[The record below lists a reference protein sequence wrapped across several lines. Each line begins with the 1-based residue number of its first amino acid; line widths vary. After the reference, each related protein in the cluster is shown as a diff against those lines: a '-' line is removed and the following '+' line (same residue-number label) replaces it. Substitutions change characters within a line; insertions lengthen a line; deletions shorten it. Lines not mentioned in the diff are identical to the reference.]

1 MRTKLAR
8 SLCCLLALAFA
19 VPVFGAPPSV
29 VQYTTYQ
36 TSGTNGETNS
46 SVQFNTPTKPGNS
59 IWVVATI
66 SDYAGA
72 HTLTVTDTQ
81 GNTYT
86 ELNQE
91 NDGPP
96 GSQTVAHFYA
106 SNIVGDTAT
115 PNTITLASGYDNY
128 RGLLIVEIGG
138 TTAAPLVGSSGNI
151 QDGLAAGINNVASGS
166 IAVAANQTPALL
178 LALSMNTSGGS
189 SDIGGSGFGGPGY
202 GTGFTPIAQ
211 MWNWGLNLGS
221 FESAPVS
228 SAGSVAALFNAPD
241 VDSYVTVA
249 AVFLPTVPQAPPAVT
264 LSTSPSTIVIGSSST
279 LTWSSPNAT
288 SCTASGSWSGNEPTT
303 GTLVVSPTASS
314 TYTLTCTSPTGTSS
328 PVSATITVNPP
339 APSVSITA
347 STGSIVDG
355 GSTTLTWSS
364 TYATTCLASGSWSG
378 SEPTSGTLAV
388 SPTVTSTYTITCSNS
403 TGNSPARSTTI
414 AVTPAPV
421 QVQPPTVALAASA
434 TAVLPGGS
442 STLTWSS
449 TNATSCVASGAW
461 SGSEAVA
468 GSLTVTPP
476 ATSTYTMVCTNASGS
491 SPAKSI
497 TVAVTPPKPTV
508 TISAN
513 PSSIAAGAS
522 STLTWSSTN
531 ATSCTASGSWSGTE
545 AVSGTLTVAPAATST
560 YMVTCVNSGGSST
573 VQSAVVSVTSAKA
586 PHFVQYATHQTSGT
600 AGENNSIIQFNAM
613 TKAGDTIWVAAT
625 VSDYASVHTIS
636 VTDTQGNVYTKL
648 DQKNDEAPGY
658 QSAAHFYASNIV
670 GDSSTPDTITIHWTT
685 DNYKGALIAEI
696 SGTTA
701 APLVGHSAKIQD
713 GLAAGTNNVSS
724 GSLAIAAHDLPAFV
738 IGLSMNTSGGS
749 SDLGGSGYGG
759 PAAGSGFKQVA
770 QLWNWGLNLAT
781 LETAV
786 VTTAESTAAVF
797 NAPDTDSY
805 VTVSAVFY

>member
-1 MRTKLAR
+1 MWSKLAR
-8 SLCCLLALAFA
+8 SLCCLLALAFFSI
-19 VPVFGAPPSV
+19 PVFSAPPSV

-36 TSGTNGETNS
+36 TSGSNGETNS
-46 SVQFNTPTKPGNS
+46 SVQFNTPTAPGNT
-59 IWVVATI
+59 IWIVATI
-66 SDYAGA
+66 SDYAGD

-96 GSQTVAHFYA
+96 GSQTVAQFYA
-106 SNIVGDTAT
+106 SNIVGDTTA
-115 PNTITLASGYDNY
+115 PNKITLSSTYDNY

-138 TTAAPLVGSSGNI
+138 TAASPLVGSSGNI
-151 QDGLAAGINNVASGS
+151 QDALAAGTNNVASGS
-166 IAVAANQTPALL
+166 IGVAATQTPALL
-178 LALSMNTSGGS
+178 LALSMNTTGGS
-189 SDIGGSGFGGPGY
+189 SDTGGSGFGGPGY
-202 GTGFTPIAQ
+202 GTGFAPIAQ
-211 MWNWGLNLGS
+211 MWNWGLNLGT

-228 SAGSVAALFNAPD
+228 SAGSVDALFNAPD

-249 AVFLPTVPQAPPAVT
+249 AVFLPTVPQTPPAVT
-264 LSTSPSTIVIGSSST
+264 LSASPSTIVTGSSST

-288 SCTASGSWSGNEPTT
+288 SCTASGSWSGNEPTA
-303 GTLVVSPTASS
+303 GTLVVSPTATS

-347 STGSIVDG
+347 NTGSIVAG

-364 TYATTCLASGSWSG
+364 TYATACLGSGGWSG
-378 SEPTSGTLAV
+378 SEPMAGTLAV
-388 SPTVTSTYTITCSNS
+388 SPTVTTTYTIVCSNS
-403 TGNSPARSTTI
+403 TGNSPASSTI
-414 AVTPAPV
+414 VAVMPAP
-421 QVQPPTVALAASA
+421 VQPPTVALSA
-434 TAVLPGGS
+434 NATSVLPGGS

-461 SGSEAVA
+461 SGSEAVS

-476 ATSTYTMVCTNASGS
+476 ATSTYTLVCTNASGN

-497 TVAVTPPKPTV
+497 TVAVIPPKPTV

-545 AVSGTLTVAPAATST
+545 AVSGTVTVAPAATST
-560 YMVTCVNSGGSST
+560 YMVTCANSAGSST
-573 VQSAVVSVTSAKA
+573 VRSAVVSVIPANA
-586 PHFVQYATHQTSGT
+586 PQVVQYATHQTSGT
-600 AGENNSIIQFNAM
+600 ADENNSTVQFNTM

-625 VSDYASVHTIS
+625 VSDYASVHAIS

-648 DQKNDEAPGY
+648 DQRNDEAPGY
-658 QSAAHFYASNIV
+658 QSLAHFYASNIV
-670 GDSSTPDTITIHWTT
+670 GDASTPDTVTIRWTS

-713 GLAAGTNNVSS
+713 GLAAGSNNVTS
-724 GSLAIAAHDLPAFV
+724 GSIAIAANHLPALV
-738 IGLSMNTSGGS
+738 VGLSMNTSGGS

-759 PAAGSGFKQVA
+759 PAAGSGFAQVA
-770 QLWNWGLNLAT
+770 QFWNWGLNLAT
-781 LETAV
+781 FETAA
-786 VTTAESTAAVF
+786 VTTAQSAAAVF
-797 NAPDTDSY
+797 DAPDTDSY
-805 VTVSAVFY
+805 VTVSAAFY